1 MEHQDITSK
10 LGNLRVKYPN
20 KGVIVHLNINSVRN
34 KFEVPMFCG
43 KIDILLINDT
53 KLVAYSLH
61 HKLLW
66 MVTRTI
72 VIRNGKIVWK
82 YGPDWP
88 FYAFMLRTK
97 LY

>member
-20 KGVIVHLNINSVRN
+20 KVVIVHLNINSVRN

-53 KLVAYSLH
+53 KLVPYSLH